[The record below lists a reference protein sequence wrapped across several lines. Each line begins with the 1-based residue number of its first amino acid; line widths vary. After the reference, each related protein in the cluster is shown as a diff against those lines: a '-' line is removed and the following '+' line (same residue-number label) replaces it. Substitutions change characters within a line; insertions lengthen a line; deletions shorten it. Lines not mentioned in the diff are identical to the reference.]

1 MAIIKKR
8 TYRKSVKGEKVFPTP
23 EDMEKAWAQYK
34 KHCDEHK
41 ITIPSL
47 AHTAWNS

>member
-23 EDMEKAWAQYK
+23 EDMEK
-34 KHCDEHK
+34 
-41 ITIPSL
+41 SL
-47 AHTAWNS
+47 DAI